1 MREHARR
8 EFLSRLIPFTG
19 PGCLDDVTFQLADV
33 LLHAADVIGQVSC
46 DAHDVVESGRDEFDL
61 HVELLQLF
69 DDFAVACVAGV

>member
-8 EFLSRLIPFTG
+8 EFLSRPIPFTG

-46 DAHDVVESGRDEFDL
+46 AGHDVVESGRDQFNL
-61 HVELLQLF
+61 HIKLLQLF
-69 DDFAVACVAGV
+69 NDFVVACFANV